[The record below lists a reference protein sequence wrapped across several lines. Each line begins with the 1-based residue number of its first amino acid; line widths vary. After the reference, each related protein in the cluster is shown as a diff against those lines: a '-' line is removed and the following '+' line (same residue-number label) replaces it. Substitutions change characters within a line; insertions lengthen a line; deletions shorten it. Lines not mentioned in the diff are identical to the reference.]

1 MPPKLT
7 SGRLVL
13 RPLVPEDGA
22 HFARLLGPDREAI
35 RQMAQMP
42 DPCTEPA
49 ARRWIQTRL
58 GPGGHV
64 FAILRRDDGEFVGV
78 IGFGGSPV
86 MPEMGYWI
94 GKPYRAQGYATE
106 AIERVVTYAATLG
119 IAQIHA
125 DTFPDNPAS
134 ARVLTK
140 AGFVTSGVVE
150 RVFPARGGRR
160 ELYRHIR
167 TLGAAPA

>member
-1 MPPKLT
+1 MPPILT
-7 SGRLVL
+7 SARLTL

-22 HFARLLGPDREAI
+22 HFARLLGPDRDAL

-64 FAILRRDDGEFVGV
+64 FAILRRTDDEFLGV
-78 IGFGGSPV
+78 IGFGGAPA

-94 GKPYRAQGYATE
+94 GRPYRGQGYATE
-106 AIERVVTYAATLG
+106 AIQRLVAYAATIG
-119 IAQIHA
+119 VPQIHA

-134 ARVLTK
+134 ARVLSK
-140 AGFVTSGVVE
+140 AGFVATGLVE
-150 RVFPARGGRR
+150 RIFPARGGRR
-160 ELYRHIR
+160 ELFRHVR
-167 TLGAAPA
+167 TLPAET

>member
-1 MPPKLT
+1 MPPVVTSQRLT
-7 SGRLVL
+7 F
-13 RPLVPEDGA
+13 RPLAPEDGA
-22 HFARLLGPDREAI
+22 HFARLLGPDPDAI

-64 FAILRRDDGEFVGV
+64 FAILQRADGEFIGV
-78 IGFGGSPV
+78 IGFGGAPA

-94 GKPYRAQGYATE
+94 GKPFRGQGYATE
-106 AIERVVTYAATLG
+106 AIACIVDYAANIG
-119 IAQIHA
+119 VPQIHA

-134 ARVLTK
+134 ARVLQK
-140 AGFVTSGVVE
+140 AGFVTTGIVE
-150 RVFPARGGRR
+150 RIFPARGGRR
-160 ELYRHIR
+160 ELFRHVRRLAEI
-167 TLGAAPA
+167 

>member
-1 MPPKLT
+1 MPPVLT
-7 SGRLVL
+7 SHRLTF

-22 HFARLLGPDREAI
+22 HFARLLGDDHDAV

-64 FAILRRDDGEFVGV
+64 FAILRRNDGEFLGV
-78 IGFGGSPV
+78 IGFGGSPSL
-86 MPEMGYWI
+86 PEMGYWI
-94 GKPYRAQGYATE
+94 GKPYRGQGYATE
-106 AIERVVTYAATLG
+106 AIERIIVYAASLG
-119 IAQIHA
+119 VAQIHA

-140 AGFVTSGVVE
+140 AGFVTTGLVE
-150 RVFPARGGRR
+150 RSFPARGGRR
-160 ELYRHIR
+160 ELLRHIR
-167 TLGAAPA
+167 TLRPAT